1 MAEKEKKMTEGLP
14 EPPPEIVV
22 APPKVKFD
30 WKRVLF
36 ILLGLGLFFVDFLY
50 AGMA

>member
-1 MAEKEKKMTEGLP
+1 MAEKEKKKPEGLP

-36 ILLGLGLFFVDFLY
+36 ILLGLGLFLFTFM
-50 AGMA
+50 AGLMQ

>member
-1 MAEKEKKMTEGLP
+1 MAEKEKKRPEGLP

-30 WKRVLF
+30 WKRILF
-36 ILLGLGLFFVDFLY
+36 ILIGLGLFLWIYLY
-50 AGMA
+50 ASMA